1 MRLWRLV
8 IGSPSRGAART
19 SLAQIL
25 RRLPLAARLNATRGD
40 MRLRVLTTQPPQ
52 SA

>member
-19 SLAQIL
+19 SLAQSL
-25 RRLPLAARLNATRGD
+25 KLLPLAARLNAPRGD
-40 MRLRVLTTQPPQ
+40 IRLRVLTTRPPQ